1 VPLPEQVW
9 NAAGPEHCV
18 EAGTQL
24 PMQDP
29 VTHAELT
36 HAVLFPHAPL
46 EEQVSTLLFTHR
58 VAAGAHTPMQLPPE
72 QAWFEHAVPS
82 IHVPVLSHVCGV

>member
-1 VPLPEQVW
+1 M
-9 NAAGPEHCV
+9 H
-18 EAGTQL
+18 
-24 PMQDP
+24 DP

-58 VAAGAHTPMQLPPE
+58 VAAGVQTPVQFPPT
-72 QAWFEHAVPS
+72 QA
-82 IHVPVLSHVCGV
+82 